1 MPEFDLGNAVNVG
14 LLVTLMAV
22 FVAGLA
28 AVLGIWMERDK
39 TKPPRYAWALSAL
52 IVLATFVS
60 LMQSYL
66 DQREQDQL
74 KEDMARLLA
83 TMDKLAFESDDPALK
98 ELVKSELTAQSR
110 QNPEVIDKVAQRVSD
125 EGRDV
130 GEVLGR
136 NLDAAEAEKV
146 ARKSSVKPKAT
157 EKVEKADE
165 KPKKEE
171 AKEQDA
177 KQSAAAPTRQ
187 VPVIPSAAPPG
198 ARAPGTIDAATAARM
213 NMAAG
218 AQPGAAP
225 GTPPGTQAAPAP
237 VPAPIDAK
245 APTASPE
252 AKAAAIK
259 GRKTPGGKAGK
270 RTAPTTAPSRGR

>member
-1 MPEFDLGNAVNVG
+1 MPEFDLANAVNVG

-83 TMDKLAFESDDPALK
+83 TMDKLAQDSDDPALK

-157 EKVEKADE
+157 EKVEKAEE

-171 AKEQDA
+171 AKVEEA
-177 KQSAAAPTRQ
+177 KQGTAAPGRH

-198 ARAPGTIDAATAARM
+198 ARAPGQIDAATAARM

-218 AQPGAAP
+218 AQPDAAAGA
-225 GTPPGTQAAPAP
+225 PGTQAAPAP

-245 APTASPE
+245 APTAPRE

-259 GRKTPGGKAGK
+259 GRKAPGGKGGK
-270 RTAPTTAPSRGR
+270 RTAPTTAPRGR